1 MRAQVES
8 NLYKLKDILRGA
20 VITDTPSQSEDVFDL
35 LTSLPFA
42 KVVEVKNG
50 FQDKNGVP
58 FDPADY
64 ADIKIILLVG
74 TDPRYQFEELVEMQ
88 IIQRVNLDLKK
99 IEHKV

>member
-1 MRAQVES
+1 
-8 NLYKLKDILRGA
+8 LKDLLRA
-20 VITDTPSQSEDVFDL
+20 SVITDTPAESENVFDM

-50 FQDKNGVP
+50 FQDKNGKP

-74 TDPRYQFEELVEMQ
+74 SDPRYQFEELVEIQ
-88 IIQRVNLDLKK
+88 IIQRVNLDQKK
-99 IEHKV
+99 IMHKI